1 MLFNLLHFNGLK
13 RSSNI
18 LGTMAHVP
26 LYALCLALCSVGLFS
41 LTAHSQEKPS
51 STVPWPS
58 HPLKILV
65 GFPGGSTPDMVA
77 RTLAEPLSK
86 ALGQAVV
93 VDNKTGASGN
103 ISTDAVAKSSDD
115 HTLGVVING
124 NLTSAKLLD
133 PKLPYEPSRDFT
145 FVSLLATS
153 PLILLA
159 PASLPDGVEYIRQS
173 QANGSQWNYGS
184 VGNGSVAHLGMELL
198 KSKIS
203 GVQAVHIPYSG
214 NPQVITAMLSGQIQ
228 MALVPP
234 GVAMPQVKSGKLK
247 AIGLT
252 SARSPLVPEVVSLSE
267 LGVKD
272 FQLEV
277 WTGLVAPVGLSPTAK
292 ARLSSEISKI
302 FAQEDFRQK
311 LFALGWQAVGSSGEA
326 FKARVQEETLQLG
339 NIIKLRQ
346 IKLD

>member
-1 MLFNLLHFNGLK
+1 MISV
-13 RSSNI
+13 R
-18 LGTMAHVP
+18 HVE
-26 LYALCLALCSVGLFS
+26 LSTLVFS
-41 LTAHSQEKPS
+41 LLISVVSVVTPEVAWSQNQLGS
-51 STVPWPS
+51 GATWPS
-58 HPLKILV
+58 RTVRILV

-77 RTLAEPLSK
+77 RTLAEPLAK

-93 VDNKTGASGN
+93 VENKTGASGN
-103 ISTDAVAKSSDD
+103 IATDAVAKSGDD

-133 PKLPYEPSRDFT
+133 PKLPYDPAKDFS
-145 FVSLLATS
+145 FISLLGTS

-159 PASLPDGVEYIRQS
+159 PANLPDGLEFIHQAQS
-173 QANGSQWNYGS
+173 SGSQWNYGS

-198 KSKIS
+198 KSKIT

-214 NPQVITAMLSGQIQ
+214 NPQVITSMLGGQIQ

-252 SARSPLVPEVVSLSE
+252 SARSPLVPDVASLSE

-277 WTGLVAPVGLSPTAK
+277 WTGLVAPAGLSSPAK
-292 ARLSSEISKI
+292 ARLVSEIARI
-302 FAQEDFRQK
+302 FAQDEFRQK
-311 LFALGWQAVGSSGEA
+311 LLSLGWLAVGSSSEA
-326 FKARVQEETLQLG
+326 FKVRVQEESLQLG
-339 NIIKLRQ
+339 NIIKLRHIQ
-346 IKLD
+346 LD

>member
-1 MLFNLLHFNGLK
+1 MFLKSASFISLCISSFVSLML
-13 RSSNI
+13 
-18 LGTMAHVP
+18 
-26 LYALCLALCSVGLFS
+26 
-41 LTAHSQEKPS
+41 PS
-51 STVPWPS
+51 SVLWLAPQAAWSQDKSSSTTMWPS
-58 HPLKILV
+58 RPVKILV

-77 RTLAEPLSK
+77 RTLAEPLGK

-103 ISTDAVAKSSDD
+103 IATDAVAKSSDD

-133 PKLPYEPSRDFT
+133 PKLPYDPSHDFA
-145 FVSLLATS
+145 FISLLATS
-153 PLILLA
+153 PLILLS
-159 PASLPDGVEYIRQS
+159 PANLPDGLEYIHQAQS
-173 QANGSQWNYGS
+173 SASQWNYGS

-198 KSKIS
+198 KSKIN
-203 GVQAVHIPYSG
+203 GVQAVHVPYSG

-252 SARSPLVPEVVSLSE
+252 SARSPLVPDVVSLSE

-277 WTGLVAPVGLSPTAK
+277 WTGLVAPVGLSATAK
-292 ARLSSEISKI
+292 ARLSQEVSKI

-326 FKARVQEETLQLG
+326 FKGRVQEESLQLG

>member
-1 MLFNLLHFNGLK
+1 MILSRAFQFSSCVIALLA
-13 RSSNI
+13 S
-18 LGTMAHVP
+18 LGGVAYP
-26 LYALCLALCSVGLFS
+26 Q
-41 LTAHSQEKPS
+41 TAWSQDKAGVAPAWPIK
-51 STVPWPS
+51 TVRM
-58 HPLKILV
+58 LV

-77 RTLAEPLSK
+77 RTLAEPLAK

-93 VDNKTGASGN
+93 VDNKIGASGN
-103 ISTDAVAKSSDD
+103 IATDAVAKANDD
-115 HTLGVVING
+115 HTLAVVING

-133 PKLPYEPSRDFT
+133 PKLPYDPARDFT
-145 FVSLLATS
+145 FISLLATS

-159 PASLPDGVEYIRQS
+159 PANFAEGLEFMHQAQS
-173 QANGSQWNYGS
+173 NGNQWNYGS

-203 GVQAVHIPYSG
+203 GMQAVHIPYSG
-214 NPQVITAMLSGQIQ
+214 NPQVITAMLGGQIQ

-252 SARSPLVPEVVSLSE
+252 SARSPLVPDVASLSE
-267 LGVKD
+267 FGVKD

-277 WTGLVAPVGLSPTAK
+277 WTGLVAPAGLSTSAK
-292 ARLSSEISKI
+292 ARLSSEIAHI
-302 FAQEDFRQK
+302 FAQDDFKQK
-311 LFALGWQAVGSSGEA
+311 LLGLGWLAVGSSSEA
-326 FKARVQEETLQLG
+326 FKARVQEESQQLG